1 MISIWASHHKFGEL
15 MVDYDSVLL
24 WLNAAR
30 LFFLNLVPVI
40 AGFTFESGLEHGQA
54 LAYLALLTSI
64 YMTMMLMKLY
74 VATNRGQAL
83 TRDDVTNGDL
93 EVSGS
98 VVVLTGLAFTAGL
111 ILLWPDQVGSLIFVA
126 FSGVAVRR
134 VLRRR
139 RVVESS

>member
-1 MISIWASHHKFGEL
+1 

-83 TRDDVTNGDL
+83 TRDDVTNRDL

-98 VVVLTGLAFTAGL
+98 VVVVAGLAFTAGL
-111 ILLWPDQVGSLIFVA
+111 IIRWPDQVGSLIFFA

>member
-1 MISIWASHHKFGEL
+1 
-15 MVDYDSVLL
+15 
-24 WLNAAR
+24 
-30 LFFLNLVPVI
+30 
-40 AGFTFESGLEHGQA
+40 
-54 LAYLALLTSI
+54 
-64 YMTMMLMKLY
+64 MTMMLMKLY

>member
-64 YMTMMLMKLY
+64 Y
-74 VATNRGQAL
+74 
-83 TRDDVTNGDL
+83 
-93 EVSGS
+93 
-98 VVVLTGLAFTAGL
+98 
-111 ILLWPDQVGSLIFVA
+111 I
-126 FSGVAVRR
+126 
-134 VLRRR
+134 
-139 RVVESS
+139 